1 MKKNIKIGLVS
12 SKGGHLVELL
22 QLKDWYKSYDHFW
35 ITFAG
40 KDTEYYLKKEKKVV
54 HAYFPESR
62 NMINLLKNTF
72 LAFKI
77 FLKEKPTVLIS
88 CGAGIAIP
96 FFIIGKIFFRIRLI
110 YIESYDFISYPS
122 MTGKILYR
130 FSDLFLVQHKIQKKW
145 YPNAKYTGS
154 LL

>member
-1 MKKNIKIGLVS
+1 MKKTIKIGLVT
-12 SKGGHLVELL
+12 SKGGHLVEIL
-22 QLKDWYKSYDHFW
+22 QLKEWYREYERFW
-35 ITFAG
+35 VTFAG
-40 KDTEYYLKKEKKVV
+40 QDSDYHLKDEKKVF

-77 FLKEKPTVLIS
+77 FIEEKPIVLIS
-88 CGAGIAIP
+88 CGAGIAVP
-96 FFIIGKIFFRIRLI
+96 FFIIGKFFFRARLI

-122 MTGKILYR
+122 MTGKILYKL
-130 FSDLFLVQHKIQKKW
+130 SDLFLVQHKIQKKW